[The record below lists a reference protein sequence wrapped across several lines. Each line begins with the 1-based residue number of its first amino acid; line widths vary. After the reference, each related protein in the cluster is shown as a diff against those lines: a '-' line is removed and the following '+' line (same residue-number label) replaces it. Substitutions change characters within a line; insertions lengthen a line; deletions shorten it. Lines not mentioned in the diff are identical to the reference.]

1 MTNIERRIKNIEKK
15 LNLNEKPQMVRIVLF
30 GGKLPPNR
38 TQGNITI
45 QYVMYESG
53 TGQ

>member
-1 MTNIERRIKNIEKK
+1 MTNMKRRIKNIEDK
-15 LNLNEKPQMVRIVLF
+15 LNLSEKPITVKIVCF
-30 GGKLPPNR
+30 GGELLPDR

-45 QYVMYESG
+45 QYVMYENG